1 MGQDTFGE
9 RLLTVATGNV
19 ALACWQGRRTKTM
32 ESRIFLSIGS
42 AMSVPDMEADENIEF
57 TGEMP
62 SVFYRQAVSTKS
74 ESSLEK
80 RKVGKR

>member
-1 MGQDTFGE
+1 MGQDAFGE

-19 ALACWQGRRTKTM
+19 ALACWQGRRAKTM
-32 ESRIFLSIGS
+32 GKTDFSQLGS
-42 AMSVPDMEADENIEF
+42 AMSVPDIAADENIEF

-62 SVFYRQAVSTKS
+62 SVFCRQAVSTKS

-80 RKVGKR
+80 RKVGKG